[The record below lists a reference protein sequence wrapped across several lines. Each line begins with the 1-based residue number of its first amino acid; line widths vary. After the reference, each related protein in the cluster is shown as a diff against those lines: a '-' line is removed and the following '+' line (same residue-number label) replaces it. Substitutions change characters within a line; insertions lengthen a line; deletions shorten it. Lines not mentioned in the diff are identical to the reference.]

1 MRIGPKFGLISCLS
15 VLGCLLS
22 LNDSRGADVSSSQDE
37 YLSCFQKTIG
47 VVNAE
52 REDHAPTLFS
62 GKDLIVLL
70 PAIRD
75 RKKGFYLYTQHSA
88 FFQVVIRAGSYYVL
102 NRPGHPA
109 LKFSVEKG
117 SASKRAKADYQVTQY
132 PTEKAGA
139 TYSQISPKNVFDSS
153 ARGMMSREL
162 QKRMESFA
170 SDLNDLERDTKRL
183 KSARSFAKV
192 RLDNIDTALQECEL
206 IKKDAPLHS
215 KTVVARKK
223 LNELRDDNDSSK
235 PAAK

>member
-1 MRIGPKFGLISCLS
+1 MRIGSKLGLISCLS
-15 VLGCLLS
+15 VLGFLLS
-22 LNDSRGADVSSSQDE
+22 LNDSHGADVSSSQDE

-70 PAIRD
+70 PAVRD

-88 FFQVVIRAGSYYVL
+88 FFQVVTRSGNYYAL
-102 NRPGHPA
+102 NRQGHPA
-109 LKFSVEKG
+109 LKFLVEKH
-117 SASKRAKADYQVTQY
+117 SSSKHAVADYQVTQY
-132 PTEKAGA
+132 PTEKAGSS
-139 TYSQISPKNVFDSS
+139 YSQISPKNVFDPS
-153 ARGMMSREL
+153 ARGMLSREL
-162 QKRMESFA
+162 QKRMESFV
-170 SDLNDLERDTKRL
+170 SDLNDLEGDTKHL

-223 LNELRDDNDSSK
+223 LNELRDANDSSK
-235 PAAK
+235 SGTK